1 MDKTA
6 DLVNADVLLLG
17 LHHPHPLLPHL
28 VHDPEDVDHVVLP
41 DALQDPVD
49 GDHGAAAAHARAAV
63 RHDRPLLRA
72 DALAERADEPE
83 QEVLLIATS
92 DCGIGALEQQPR
104 TKHWERLQG
113 VNEWLVS

>member
-92 DCGIGALEQQPR
+92 DCAIGAAAPHKTLGEVTRCQ
-104 TKHWERLQG
+104 
-113 VNEWLVS
+113 